1 MLDRRWGASG
11 RGGQEGVGVASAAEL
26 MQDLAAVREPLR
38 ELRELRDAGLLPE
51 IEYRDGARP
60 SLLVER
66 L

>member
-1 MLDRRWGASG
+1 
-11 RGGQEGVGVASAAEL
+11 